1 MDCQVKWVR
10 RLYARHEARYALP
23 ASAGMT
29 AKGTRQR
36 LSLKDEEKSLLER
49 KYHNHSRQIHPFRP
63 ERISMIAAEIEG
75 ALTGGV
81 LLGTSRTCGPE
92 IQADGAKGSRP
103 LPVK

>member
-1 MDCQVKWVR
+1 
-10 RLYARHEARYALP
+10 
-23 ASAGMT
+23 MT

-75 ALTGGV
+75 SAHRRRTVGYVEDVRPRDTGGWRER
-81 LLGTSRTCGPE
+81 LSAASG
-92 IQADGAKGSRP
+92 
-103 LPVK
+103 

>member
-36 LSLKDEEKSLLER
+36 LSLKDEEKSHGAQRITRIGE
-49 KYHNHSRQIHPFRP
+49 KKTEEARQVEWLSTP
-63 ERISMIAAEIEG
+63 
-75 ALTGGV
+75 
-81 LLGTSRTCGPE
+81 
-92 IQADGAKGSRP
+92 
-103 LPVK
+103 